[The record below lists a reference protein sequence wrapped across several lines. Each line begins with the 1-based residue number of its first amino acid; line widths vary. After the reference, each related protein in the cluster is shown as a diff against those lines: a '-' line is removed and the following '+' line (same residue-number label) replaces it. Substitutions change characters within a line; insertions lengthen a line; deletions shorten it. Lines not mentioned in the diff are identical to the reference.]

1 MKIRRLI
8 FNFHLYI
15 GLAAG
20 LLLVLSGLTGSV
32 IVFREEIEELMHP
45 ELMKAEVRGELIPVQ
60 AVVNAARQAY
70 PHDRLLFMRMPRT
83 PQQTYLL
90 KMNDAHGLF
99 IYVDPYSGELLG
111 AHRQEDTFIGWIAL
125 MHTELLIG
133 EGGKTILGVSAL
145 LLVCMVVTGFFL
157 WWPPNGKG
165 QNGKKRNG
173 RARKILRG
181 FKIDWPAPW
190 KKVIFDTHRAIGI
203 YISLFLLIV
212 AFTGVSLV
220 FNKAVAELTN
230 LLTASPPRPAPPPST
245 PARAGGAAPAL
256 DVLLD
261 EADRLLPAPTTW
273 ISFPQ
278 TPQAPLVV
286 RKRMPEEPNP
296 NGRSFVY
303 FDQYTGEALLVEKAS
318 TVPAGTRIY
327 NTFYPI
333 HTGVIGGASTRVLQV
348 VIGFSPLVLFVS
360 GYLMWRN
367 RRKTK
372 GYKALSRKLDFN
384 SAALGRDK

>member
-1 MKIRRLI
+1 MKIRRVV
-8 FNFHLYI
+8 FNFHRYV

-20 LLLVLSGLTGSV
+20 LFLVLSGLTGSM

-45 ELMKAEVRGELIPVQ
+45 DLMAATVRGERVPVQ

-70 PHDRLLFMRMPRT
+70 PQDKLLSIRMPRT

-99 IYVDPYSGELLG
+99 IYIDPYSGELLG

-133 EGGKTILGVSAL
+133 ERGKTILGVSAL
-145 LLVCMVVTGFFL
+145 LLVCMIVTGFFL
-157 WWPPNGKG
+157 WWPPNGKE
-165 QNGKKRNG
+165 RNG

-203 YISLFLLIV
+203 YTSLFLLIV

-220 FNKAVAELTN
+220 FNKTIAELTN
-230 LLTASPPRPAPPPST
+230 LLTGSPARPAPPLS
-245 PARAGGAAPAL
+245 ASSEASGAAPS
-256 DVLLD
+256 LD
-261 EADRLLPAPTTW
+261 ELLHKADRILPAPATW
-273 ISFPQ
+273 INFPQ
-278 TPQAPLVV
+278 TPQAPLVI
-286 RKRMPEEPNP
+286 RKKMPEESHP

-303 FDQYTGEALLVEKAS
+303 FDQHTGEALLVEKAS
-318 TVPAGTRIY
+318 MAPAGTRIY

-333 HTGVIGGASTRVLQV
+333 HTGVIGGVSTRIFQV
-348 VIGFSPLVLFVS
+348 IIGFSPLILFVT
-360 GYLMWRN
+360 GYIMWRN
-367 RRKTK
+367 RRKAK
-372 GYKALSRKLDFN
+372 VYRSVSRN
-384 SAALGRDK
+384 WVSNPGAQGRGK